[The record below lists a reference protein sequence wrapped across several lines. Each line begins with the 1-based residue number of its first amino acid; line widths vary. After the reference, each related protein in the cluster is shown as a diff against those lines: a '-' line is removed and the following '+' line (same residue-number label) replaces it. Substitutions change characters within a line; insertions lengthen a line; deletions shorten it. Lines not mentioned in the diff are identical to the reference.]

1 MAETQTTL
9 RHRGAAARIAS
20 AALALV
26 FVVAGLALALIA
38 LGMAALN
45 IAPVRQGLLNHALGA
60 VETGETTV
68 EIGDIGGRWPRTL
81 VIEELRVSDA
91 EGPWL
96 TLERAELDWLPLALW
111 GGEVHATRLET
122 EGLTLARVPGGAE
135 PEEAETE
142 EGFALP
148 ALPSLPVDV
157 LLDGFTLKET
167 VLGEALAGERVAF
180 DAEGSAALTGAL
192 RELRLVAVRT
202 DATPGRIDAFIS
214 HDAGAARGKLTLEV
228 EDGAAGTPGI
238 AAKLLGMDG
247 LQGLAL
253 SADGTSRDGLMTG
266 TLSLDGGR
274 AIKADISAHGAL
286 SEGTSL
292 TVKGTAAGTLVAREL
307 EFAGAPENVT
317 FAAEITPGGDG
328 AHVLDVATL
337 EAGDMALTGT
347 VRAGTRFDGGYDVKG
362 EGRFQGLDRL
372 VELDAET
379 FLKEV
384 GWRIDGQSNASFDS
398 FEIGE
403 AAVETAAGD
412 VSFSGQARTA
422 EGFTLTGR
430 GAAEITD
437 LRPVGE
443 ILGQPMRG
451 TARLTFDGIALEDGA
466 GGTDLAIETS
476 AIETGSAELDAL
488 LAQGLS
494 GEGRIDF
501 GGDKTVSVTGLT
513 ASAGDRLDL
522 EGDFTLGTDDS
533 ARGQMRIAMAEVGA
547 LAGGSASGALTARAS
562 LDGTLAKPDLA
573 LEARLAKGS
582 LAGFDAREAVLSAKI
597 SDGKGPLSF
606 RLAGADGRA
615 SLDTA
620 LTLPGDGG
628 ARFDAIEA
636 DLFGARMS
644 GAVAVSPDGLA
655 TGTLSGKR
663 VALQPIGALAGV
675 PMEGRA
681 TIELTLDGSG
691 GEQDARLEVEAR
703 QIDLDL
709 NGPAT
714 LDRVKASAL
723 LTDATGDAALDA
735 SFSVEGGG
743 TGNTRFTGIKAVAK
757 GPLDR
762 LDISAGLY
770 GERLTVKAQ
779 PVMLDIDATY
789 EPSLVTLTKFD
800 ATIGEA
806 TATLGAPVKLE
817 LRDGLTRVKALDV
830 AFGSP
835 SRAGSLTG
843 DIAIRPRDAE
853 IALEISKLP
862 LELVSPLLPVDAMAG
877 TMSGKADFDTGRE
890 TGMAQLSFDGATLA
904 EAGLDIRPAFDAT
917 LEATWAK
924 RRLALKAEA
933 RGVSEQPFLL
943 DASLPLIR
951 DPRGAWP
958 VPAER
963 GPVDGKLTWAGP
975 IASLMALVDLP
986 GQRLTGDARI
996 AVSADGDISAP
1007 LVSGEATI
1015 ENGTFENFETG
1026 TAMRDLSLRAEGRRS
1041 ETMRFEMSA
1050 RDSGEGRMSAEGSV
1064 SLAADAAPAVDV
1076 RTVFESM
1083 QVVRRQDLVLAVEGD
1098 LALTGPAL
1106 PPSLE
1111 EPLKLEGSLTTTEA
1125 RFIVP
1130 EWLPGGVATIDV
1142 IEVEGPGEAD
1152 TVEDPEETPPLPL
1165 ELDVTLAIGNPPARV
1180 SGRGIDSLWVGSVQV
1195 TGLAEDPIVNG
1206 TLTAERGTL
1215 DFAGKTFTLSRG
1227 RVIFAGERPIDPRI
1241 DVALDYERSDFSA
1254 TVSVSGRGSSPKIS
1268 LSSSPSLPRDEIIS
1282 RILFQK
1288 GVGEL
1293 SAFEAAQLA
1302 KTAAELSGSGVG
1314 GFDILGEIQN
1324 TLGLDVLRVDQGA
1337 SGGTTVSAGKYLREG
1352 VYVGVEQGALASDS
1366 GVKVEVDIT
1375 DNISVDTKIG
1385 NDASSDVGVNWKWDY

>member
-1 MAETQTTL
+1 MADSQTDL
-9 RHRGAAARIAS
+9 RHRGTVARLAS
-20 AALALV
+20 AAMAFV
-26 FVVAGLALALIA
+26 FVAAGLALALIA
-38 LGMAALN
+38 LGTAALN
-45 IAPVRQGLLNHALGA
+45 IAPVRQGLLHYALGLI
-60 VETGETTV
+60 ETGETEV
-68 EIGDIGGRWPRTL
+68 EIGDIDGDWPRRL
-81 VIEELRVSDA
+81 IIEDLRVSDA
-91 EGPWL
+91 EGTWL
-96 TLERAELDWLPLALW
+96 TLAHAELDWLPLALW
-111 GGEVHATRLET
+111 GGEVHVTRLDAT
-122 EGLTLARVPGGAE
+122 GLSVTRAPGGTE
-135 PEEAETE
+135 TAETE
-142 EGFALP
+142 PEDGFALP
-148 ALPSLPVDV
+148 SLPSLPVDV
-157 LLDGFTLKET
+157 RLDGFSLKET

-180 DAEGSAALTGAL
+180 DADGRAALTGGTS
-192 RELRLVAVRT
+192 ELRLTAART
-202 DATPGRIDAFIS
+202 DATPGRIDAFLS
-214 HDAGAARGKLTLEV
+214 HDAGAERGKLTLEI

-238 AAKLLGMDG
+238 AAKLLGIDG
-247 LQGLAL
+247 LQRLAL
-253 SADGTSRDGLMTG
+253 KAEGTSRAGLMRG

-274 AIKADISAHGAL
+274 AIGADIAAHGAL

-307 EFAGAPENVT
+307 DFAGQPDSVT
-317 FAAEITPGGDG
+317 FAAEITPTGDG
-328 AHVLDVATL
+328 VHVVDVAAL
-337 EAGDMALTGT
+337 EAGELALTGT
-347 VRAGTRFDGGYDVKG
+347 VRVAERFDRGYDIKG

-384 GWRIDGQSNASFDS
+384 GWRIDGRSNAELDS

-403 AAVETAAGD
+403 AAVETKAGD
-412 VSFSGQARTA
+412 VSFSGAAMTTD
-422 EGFTLTGR
+422 GFALTGEGR
-430 GAAEITD
+430 AEITD
-437 LRPVGE
+437 LQPVGD

-451 TARLTFDGIALEDGA
+451 TARLAFDDIALDGGA
-466 GGTDLAIETS
+466 GGIDLT
-476 AIETGSAELDAL
+476 IETGRIETGNAELDAL
-488 LAQGLS
+488 LADGLS
-494 GEGRIDF
+494 GQGRIEF
-501 GGDKTVSVTGLT
+501 GNGKAVSVTGLT
-513 ASAGDRLDL
+513 ASAGEMLDL
-522 EGDFTLGTDDS
+522 EGDFTLGTDNS
-533 ARGQMRIAMAEVGA
+533 AQGEARIAMADVSA
-547 LAGGSASGALTARAS
+547 LTGGGASGALEATAA
-562 LDGTLAKPDLA
+562 LDGTLSKPDLT
-573 LEARLAKGS
+573 LEARLTDGS
-582 LAGFDAREAVLSAKI
+582 LGGLDAREAVLDAKL
-597 SDGKGPLSF
+597 SDGKGPIAF
-606 RLAGADGRA
+606 RLSGESGRA
-615 SLDTA
+615 TLDTD
-620 LTLPGDGG
+620 LTLPPEGG
-628 ARFDAIEA
+628 ARLDAIEA
-636 DLFGARMS
+636 DFFGARLS
-644 GAVAVSPDGLA
+644 GAILVSPDGLA
-655 TGTLSGKR
+655 TGSLSGKR
-663 VALQPIGALAGV
+663 VALQPVGELAGV

-681 TIELTLDGSG
+681 DVEIKLDGSG
-691 GEQDARLEVEAR
+691 GEQDARLEVAAR
-703 QIDLDL
+703 QIDLDI

-714 LDRVKASAL
+714 LDRVKASAR
-723 LTDATGDAALDA
+723 LTDATGDAALEA
-735 SFSVEGGG
+735 TFSVEGGG

-757 GPLDR
+757 GPLDK
-762 LDISAGLY
+762 LAISAGIY

-789 EPSLVTLTKFD
+789 EPSRVTLSTFD

-806 TATLGAPVKLE
+806 TARLGAPVTLE
-817 LRDGLTRVKALDV
+817 LRDGLTRVKTLDV
-830 AFGSP
+830 AFGST
-835 SRAGSLTG
+835 SGAGRLTG
-843 DIAIRPRDAE
+843 EIAIRPRDADL
-853 IALEISKLP
+853 AVEISKLP
-862 LELVSPLLPVDAMAG
+862 LELLSPLLPVDAMAG
-877 TMSGKADFDTGRE
+877 TMSGEADLDTGGG
-890 TGMAQLSFDGATLA
+890 TGKARLRFDGATLA

-917 LEATWAK
+917 LNADWAK
-924 RRLALKAEA
+924 RRLALTAKA
-933 RGVSEQPFLL
+933 RGVSEEPFLL
-943 DASLPLIR
+943 DATLPLIR
-951 DPRGAWP
+951 DPQGAWP
-958 VPAER
+958 MLPER
-963 GPVDGKLTWAGP
+963 GSVEARLTWAGP
-975 IASLMALVDLP
+975 VASLMALVDLP
-986 GQRLTGDARI
+986 GQRVTGDAKV

-1026 TAMRDLSLRAEGRRS
+1026 TLMRDLSLRVEGQRS
-1041 ETMRFEMSA
+1041 EMMRFEMSA
-1050 RDSGEGRMSAEGSV
+1050 RDSGQGRMTAEGTV

-1076 RTVFESM
+1076 RTVFHGM

-1111 EPLKLEGSLTTTEA
+1111 EPLKLEGSLTTTQA

-1130 EWLPGGVATIDV
+1130 ERLPGGVATIDV

-1180 SGRGIDSLWVGSVQV
+1180 SGRGIDSLWVGSVTV

-1254 TVSVSGRGSSPKIS
+1254 TVSVSGRGSSPKIG

-1282 RILFQK
+1282 RILFEK

-1385 NDASSDVGVNWKWDY
+1385 NDASSDVGINWKWDY